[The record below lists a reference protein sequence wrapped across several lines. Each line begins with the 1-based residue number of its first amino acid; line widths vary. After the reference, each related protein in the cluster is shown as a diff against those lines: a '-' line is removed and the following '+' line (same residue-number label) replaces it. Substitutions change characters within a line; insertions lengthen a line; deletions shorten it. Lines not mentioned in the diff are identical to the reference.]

1 MFARVFMQQQ
11 IALVALSL
19 FDDDDAKKGVQLIR
33 ERREKKEGLGIII
46 FRRLMVF
53 CVFTQQKRA
62 DMLLL
67 NPPSRPFGGGRAVM
81 TTIGNSAGS
90 AAAAVRTSSRVVF
103 ASTSSSSSSSSSSRR
118 RRYHRLWK
126 KSLNEKAST
135 TTAARSANGKGESNL
150 LNATTRGWMSIS
162 SNALERGTFRGK
174 RRQQHA
180 PVSASSI
187 DGAGGGGGSRGGS
200 RGGGSRG
207 GGVGNTQQNNKN
219 RGGKSSKRE
228 VMKNKTKKGQQWTQG
243 VLMSRGGK
251 FFTKKRLPEPLRFM
265 SGIWDRSFDEE
276 SEEEEEEENGD
287 EKKREEERKRKR
299 FGYFGALIL
308 QISLGAF
315 YCWSLFLVP
324 LEFSL
329 NVGRA
334 QLSAIFSLATLFFT
348 LSLSFIV
355 PSLISR
361 IRPRTMCI
369 LATILATSGVFMASF
384 CSTAMSIFPLYIG
397 FAGLFGIACGLGY
410 GLSQQMS
417 SFAPFGQGLGTG
429 LVTSARAFGA
439 FVYAPLIEKKLDF
452 YGPDVALRNLSYAIA
467 VLGTVASLCFH
478 KASID
483 IPLGLRR
490 RNKLAV
496 TDLETLRRLTDLRP
510 HTIKMWFV
518 NTLGCFAGISVISQ
532 AAVLLLSRGD
542 ATISANVAAG
552 VMYVSLATTAGRII
566 GGSLCDRFKAKSVL
580 IFAPLITAAAMFW
593 ASSTSSAI
601 IGSVIMPLSA
611 IRFALLATGLSYGIL
626 QTAVPCEVRRVAGDG
641 DFARAYGRIFT
652 GFCVA
657 GFFGPY
663 VSGILF
669 DAFGTYRVAFQV
681 SGLASL
687 LSSVAATT
695 LKGEAAVL
703 REKRAME
710 LRAVEAAA
718 RNDTRYVDCTR
729 TKENEWGSIE
739 T

>member
-1 MFARVFMQQQ
+1 
-11 IALVALSL
+11 
-19 FDDDDAKKGVQLIR
+19 
-33 ERREKKEGLGIII
+33 
-46 FRRLMVF
+46 
-53 CVFTQQKRA
+53 
-62 DMLLL
+62 
-67 NPPSRPFGGGRAVM
+67 M

-90 AAAAVRTSSRVVF
+90 AATVRTSSRVVF
-103 ASTSSSSSSSSSSRR
+103 ASTSCASCASSTSSRRR

-207 GGVGNTQQNNKN
+207 GGVGNTQQNNNKN

-228 VMKNKTKKGQQWTQG
+228 VMKNKTKKGQHRTQG

-251 FFTKKRLPEPLRFM
+251 IFTKKRLPEPLRFM

-324 LEFSL
+324 LELSL

-542 ATISANVAAG
+542 ATVSANVAAG

-687 LSSVAATT
+687 LSSVTATT

-703 REKRAME
+703 REKRAKIDRFTSAHDQDVVRKHPGMFC
-710 LRAVEAAA
+710 
-718 RNDTRYVDCTR
+718 RNLSHFASCGVVTV
-729 TKENEWGSIE
+729 
-739 T
+739 

>member
-1 MFARVFMQQQ
+1 
-11 IALVALSL
+11 
-19 FDDDDAKKGVQLIR
+19 
-33 ERREKKEGLGIII
+33 
-46 FRRLMVF
+46 
-53 CVFTQQKRA
+53 
-62 DMLLL
+62 MLLL

-90 AAAAVRTSSRVVF
+90 AATVRTSSRVVF
-103 ASTSSSSSSSSSSRR
+103 ASTSCASCASSTSSRRR

-207 GGVGNTQQNNKN
+207 GGVGNTQQNNNKN

-228 VMKNKTKKGQQWTQG
+228 VMKNKTKKGQHRTQG

-251 FFTKKRLPEPLRFM
+251 IFTKKRLPEPLRFM

-542 ATISANVAAG
+542 ATVSANVAAG